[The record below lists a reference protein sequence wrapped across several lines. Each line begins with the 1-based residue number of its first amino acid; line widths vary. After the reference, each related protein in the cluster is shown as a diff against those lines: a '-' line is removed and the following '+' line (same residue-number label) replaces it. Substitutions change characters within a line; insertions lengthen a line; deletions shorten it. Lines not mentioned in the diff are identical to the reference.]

1 MSSLDQLGGGRAAY
15 AGQEWGEAYAQ
26 LMAADREA
34 PLEIEDLERLA
45 VAAHLVGRDDESA
58 QIWARAHHECLRLGE
73 AARAARCAFW
83 LAFGLLNRGEQAR
96 GGGWLARAKRL
107 LDEGDLDCPEQG
119 YLLIPAA
126 LRHLATGDAQAACDT
141 FEQADEVAHRFGDPD
156 LMTLA
161 RLGRGQALIR
171 LGQTPDGVGLLDEAM
186 VAVTAGEVSPVIVG
200 TVYCAVIE
208 ACQEIFDLRRAREW
222 TEALSDWCESQPDLV
237 PYRGQCL
244 VHRAEVLQLRGAWPD
259 AVNEATRACERL
271 SGSPAAGAAFY
282 QLAEL
287 HRLRGELAEAERA
300 YSQAN
305 QWGRSPQ
312 PGLALL
318 RLTQGRLAGAATYI
332 RRVVDEVDDR
342 AALSRLLPS
351 YVEIVLAA
359 GDVPAARAAADQLSK
374 IAADANARFLHAVA
388 AHATGAV
395 LLAEGDPRAALEAL
409 HTALKAWLELE
420 APYESARVRTLIGS
434 ALRELGDEEGA
445 DMELEV
451 ARRALEQ
458 LGAAPDL
465 ARLKELARPA
475 MAKIAGRL
483 SARELE
489 VLLLVAEGKTN
500 RAIAAELVISEKTV
514 ARHVGN
520 IFTKLGLSSRAAAT
534 AYAYQHDLV

>member
-1 MSSLDQLGGGRAAY
+1 MSSFDQLGGGRAAY
-15 AGQEWGEAYAQ
+15 AGLEWGEAYAQ

-119 YLLIPAA
+119 YLLIPTA
-126 LRHLATGDAQAACDT
+126 LRHLATGDAQAACVT
-141 FEQADEVAHRFGDPD
+141 FEQADEIAHRFGDPD

-171 LGQTPDGVGLLDEAM
+171 LGQTPEGVGLLDEAM

-287 HRLRGELAEAERA
+287 HRLRGELAEAERG

-318 RLTQGRLAGAATYI
+318 RLIQGRLASAATYI
-332 RRVVDEVDDR
+332 RRVVDEVEDR

-395 LLAEGDPRAALEAL
+395 LLAEGDPRAALDAL

-420 APYESARVRTLIGS
+420 APYEGARVRTLIGS
-434 ALRELGDEEGA
+434 ALRELGDEESA

-458 LGAAPDL
+458 LGAASDL

-475 MAKIAGRL
+475 MAKVAGRL

>member
-1 MSSLDQLGGGRAAY
+1 
-15 AGQEWGEAYAQ
+15 
-26 LMAADREA
+26 
-34 PLEIEDLERLA
+34 
-45 VAAHLVGRDDESA
+45 
-58 QIWARAHHECLRLGE
+58 
-73 AARAARCAFW
+73 
-83 LAFGLLNRGEQAR
+83 
-96 GGGWLARAKRL
+96 
-107 LDEGDLDCPEQG
+107 
-119 YLLIPAA
+119 
-126 LRHLATGDAQAACDT
+126 
-141 FEQADEVAHRFGDPD
+141 
-156 LMTLA
+156 MTLA

-171 LGQTPDGVGLLDEAM
+171 LGQTPEGVGLLDEAM

-287 HRLRGELAEAERA
+287 HRLRGELAEAERG

-318 RLTQGRLAGAATYI
+318 RLIQGRLASAATYI
-332 RRVVDEVDDR
+332 RRVVDEVEDR

-395 LLAEGDPRAALEAL
+395 LLAEGDPRAALDAL

-420 APYESARVRTLIGS
+420 APYEGARVRTLIGS
-434 ALRELGDEEGA
+434 ALRELGDEESA

-458 LGAAPDL
+458 LGAASDL

-475 MAKIAGRL
+475 MAKVAGRL